1 MKQMSTQSK
10 SCLWFFSAVFQPS
23 LSFVLFW
30 NTPAR
35 AHTHTHTHTHT
46 HPCLLGTSSGLFT
59 RHLQNQIYIFP
70 HLFLLHVT
78 PLPQLLPLLF
88 VIIITP
94 EIYYCFYPQILQKSL
109 DWVGNLP
116 RVMQSQGQAQ
126 DLKIYWVCPA
136 LILLTTISL
145 LQ

>member
-1 MKQMSTQSK
+1 MRFSSQV
-10 SCLWFFSAVFQPS
+10 CL
-23 LSFVLFW
+23 LFCFEILLCVRAR
-30 NTPAR
+30 TRAR
-35 AHTHTHTHTHT
+35 AHTHTHTHTRTHT
-46 HPCLLGTSSGLFT
+46 HTHIPLPAWYLLCSSGLFT

-70 HLFLLHVT
+70 CLFLLHVT
-78 PLPQLLPLLF
+78 PATTAATLF

-109 DWVGNLP
+109 DWVGNWP

-126 DLKIYWVCPA
+126 DLKIYWVYPA